1 MSNEKHTQGRRLTI
15 FVDPHQGSGTTAFE
29 QYAEGNNGAQFDI
42 KIVDERGEC
51 IATVPAAGKS
61 GYSKVFAHQNARR
74 LVACWNACEDVPIE
88 LLEEHP
94 APFSEL
100 RAQRDELLTA
110 LERAERKLS
119 AYVGVCTGDKELTD
133 AVLPMARAAI
143 AKVKGGAA

>member
-1 MSNEKHTQGRRLTI
+1 MC
-15 FVDPHQGSGTTAFE
+15 GTRQMIAAKYE
-29 QYAEGNNGAQFDI
+29 QVCEI
-42 KIVDERGEC
+42 KDGIVVSTRWDHE
-51 IATVPAAGKS
+51 A
-61 GYSKVFAHQNARR
+61 NARR

-88 LLEEHP
+88 LLEEHT

-100 RAQRDELLTA
+100 RAQRDELLAA

-143 AKVKGGAA
+143 AKVQGGAT